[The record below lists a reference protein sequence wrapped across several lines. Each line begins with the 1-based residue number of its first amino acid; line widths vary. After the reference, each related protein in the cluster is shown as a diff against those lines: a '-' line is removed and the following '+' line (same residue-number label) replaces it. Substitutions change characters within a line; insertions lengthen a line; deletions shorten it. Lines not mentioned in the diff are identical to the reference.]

1 MGVLAAPTD
10 AGRSPAT
17 GRRDETSADASRS
30 PSPVSDL
37 VAQPRSRGYL
47 RLLLAL
53 LLPSALFNSYDAELR
68 AVLLTQLKASFHVGT
83 AAIGIANIPI
93 GSGQFVAFLV
103 VLAAD
108 RIGRRP
114 ILMWSILGYTVFTT
128 LTAVSWNL
136 WSFAAFQFG
145 AQVFIGAEFG
155 VAVTLLAEE
164 VPPERR
170 GRFLS
175 LLLLVSPLGAVLAGL
190 LVAVGFLHNP
200 IGWRAFF
207 LLAAIPLL
215 VVALARRRL
224 RESHA
229 YLLVAQARGAR
240 PRRSAR
246 RAVVGAFALWRGAP
260 RPRALAV
267 GAIAFLQGLAS
278 AAAIGWWTYY
288 VEHERHFG
296 TGTAGTFFAVAA
308 LISVTGYLA
317 CGRMMDRL
325 GRRPTS
331 IIYTLGAVGCA
342 VVTFQVADRWVMLP
356 FLIGTA
362 FFGVGIAPVLSA
374 FATELFSTDVRA
386 QASAWIRNGFGNTGS
401 VLGPALVG
409 ILGASTAPLHSIG
422 TAVTAL
428 ALLFLVAVPIVIWA
442 VPETRDASLDSTGLE
457 ARAEPVED
465 AAPPREA

>member
-1 MGVLAAPTD
+1 MSDLD
-10 AGRSPAT
+10 AQPP
-17 GRRDETSADASRS
+17 SRS
-30 PSPVSDL
+30 
-37 VAQPRSRGYL
+37 YL

-53 LLPSALFNSYDAELR
+53 LVPSALFNSYDAELR

-93 GSGQFVAFLV
+93 GAGQFIAFFV

-114 ILMWSILGYTVFTT
+114 ILIWSILGYSVFTT
-128 LTAVSWNL
+128 LTALSWSL
-136 WSFAAFQFG
+136 WSFAAFQSA

-170 GRFLS
+170 GHFLS
-175 LLLLVSPLGAVLAGL
+175 WLLLVSPLGAVLGGV

-207 LLAAIPLL
+207 LVAAVPLL

-229 YLLVAQARGAR
+229 YVLAAHARRGLA
-240 PRRSAR
+240 RRSAR
-246 RAVVGAFALWRGAP
+246 EVVGGAFTLWRGPP

-267 GAIAFLQGLAS
+267 GSIAFLQGLAS

-296 TGTAGTFFAVAA
+296 TGTAGAFFAVAA
-308 LISVTGYLA
+308 LVSVAGYLV
-317 CGRMMDRL
+317 CGPMMDRL
-325 GRRPTS
+325 GRRPTA
-331 IIYTLGAVGCA
+331 IVYTLGAVGCA

-374 FATELFSTDVRA
+374 FATELFSTEVRA

-409 ILGASTAPLHSIG
+409 IVGAATGPLHSIG
-422 TAVTAL
+422 SAVTAL
-428 ALLFLVAVPIVIWA
+428 ALLFLLAIPIVLWA
-442 VPETRDASLDSTGLE
+442 VPETRDVALDRDGPGVPAE
-457 ARAEPVED
+457 RAEP
-465 AAPPREA
+465 PRAT